1 MGAVNLSMTIE
12 SKHDELDR
20 ITSAIEEFGEASGW
34 APDLVYKINL
44 VLEELTLNIMNYGY
58 TDEDIHYIDVS
69 VNTGDAEVTIEIVDD
84 GRPFNPVVDAP
95 LPDLD
100 GPMMDR
106 RIGGWGVHI
115 VRTIMDD
122 VSYVRDDNKNRM
134 KLVAKM

>member
-1 MGAVNLSMTIE
+1 MTIE

-20 ITSAIEEFGEASGW
+20 ITGAIEVLAEQSGW
-34 APDLVYKINL
+34 SADLVYKINL

-58 TDEDIHYIDVS
+58 TDDETHLIDVS
-69 VNTGDAEVTIEIVDD
+69 VKTEDSRITIEIVDD
-84 GRPFNPVVDAP
+84 GRPFNPIADAP
-95 LPDLD
+95 QPDLE

-122 VSYVRDDNKNRM
+122 VSYVRADNKNRM
-134 KLVAKM
+134 KLVANL

>member
-1 MGAVNLSMTIE
+1 MTIE

-20 ITSAIEEFGEASGW
+20 ITAAIEELGEESGW
-34 APDLVYKINL
+34 PLELVYKINL

-58 TDEDIHYIDVS
+58 TDEEIHYIDVS
-69 VNTGDAEVTIEIVDD
+69 VQTEDSNVTIEIVDD
-84 GRPFNPVVDAP
+84 GRPFNPISDAP
-95 LPDLD
+95 APDLE

-122 VSYVRDDNKNRM
+122 VSYVRTDNKNRM
-134 KLVAKM
+134 KLVAKI

>member
-1 MGAVNLSMTIE
+1 MTIE

-20 ITSAIEEFGEASGW
+20 ITSAIEGMAEESGW
-34 APDLVYKINL
+34 PLDLVYKINL

-58 TDEDIHYIDVS
+58 TDDEVHLIDVS
-69 VNTGDAEVTIEIVDD
+69 VKTENSRITIEIVDD
-84 GRPFNPVVDAP
+84 GRPFNPIADAP
-95 LPDLD
+95 RPDLE

-122 VSYVRDDNKNRM
+122 VSYVRADNKNRM
-134 KLVAKM
+134 KLVANL

>member
-1 MGAVNLSMTIE
+1 MTIE

-20 ITSAIEEFGEASGW
+20 ITAAIEELGEESGW
-34 APDLVYKINL
+34 PLELVYKINL

-58 TDEDIHYIDVS
+58 TDEEIHYIDVS
-69 VNTGDAEVTIEIVDD
+69 VQTEESNVTIEIVDD
-84 GRPFNPVVDAP
+84 GRPFNPISDAP
-95 LPDLD
+95 APDLE

-122 VSYVRDDNKNRM
+122 VSYVRTDNKNRM
-134 KLVAKM
+134 KLVAKI

>member
-1 MGAVNLSMTIE
+1 MTIE

-20 ITSAIEEFGEASGW
+20 ITGAIEVLGEESGW
-34 APDLVYKINL
+34 SPDLVYKINL

-58 TDEDIHYIDVS
+58 TDEAVHLIEVS
-69 VNTGDAEVTIEIVDD
+69 VKTEDSRITIEIVDD
-84 GRPFNPVVDAP
+84 GRPFNPIADAP
-95 LPDLD
+95 MPDLE

-122 VSYVRDDNKNRM
+122 VSYVRVDNKNRM
-134 KLVAKM
+134 KLVAKL

>member
-1 MGAVNLSMTIE
+1 MTIE

-20 ITSAIEEFGEASGW
+20 ITGAIEVLGEESGW
-34 APDLVYKINL
+34 SPDLVYKINL

-58 TDEDIHYIDVS
+58 TDDEVHLIDVS
-69 VNTGDAEVTIEIVDD
+69 VKTEDSVITIEIVDD
-84 GRPFNPVVDAP
+84 GRPFNPIVDAP
-95 LPDLD
+95 RPDLE

-122 VSYVRDDNKNRM
+122 VSYVRVDNKNRM
-134 KLVAKM
+134 KLVAKL

>member
-1 MGAVNLSMTIE
+1 MTIE

-20 ITSAIEEFGEASGW
+20 ITAAIEELGEESGW
-34 APDLVYKINL
+34 PLELVYKINL

-58 TDEDIHYIDVS
+58 TDEEIHYIDVS
-69 VNTGDAEVTIEIVDD
+69 VQTEDSNVTIEIVDD
-84 GRPFNPVVDAP
+84 GRPFNPISDAP
-95 LPDLD
+95 APDLE

-122 VSYVRDDNKNRM
+122 VSYVRTDNKNRM
-134 KLVAKM
+134 TLVAKI

>member
-1 MGAVNLSMTIE
+1 MTIE

-20 ITSAIEEFGEASGW
+20 ITGAIEVLGGESGW
-34 APDLVYKINL
+34 SPDLVYKINL

-58 TDEDIHYIDVS
+58 TDDEVHFIDVS
-69 VNTGDAEVTIEIVDD
+69 VKTEDSVVTIEIVDD
-84 GRPFNPVVDAP
+84 GRPFNPIVDAP
-95 LPDLD
+95 QPDLE

-122 VSYVRDDNKNRM
+122 VTYVRADNKNRM
-134 KLVAKM
+134 KLVAKL